1 MTSPAIHQAGDRS
14 LLIDVG
20 GRSARTLAD
29 CLRQGRWAS
38 RLEAVVPTSSSVLVS
53 ARFARDLLDLEA
65 DVTSL
70 LEEDL
75 LVSQH
80 DAVGRTVTIHVV
92 YDGPDLAFVAQ
103 QCGLT
108 VEGVVREHTGT
119 QHQVGFFGFAPGFA
133 YIDGLSPRLHL
144 PRRESPRTDIPA
156 GSVAIAANQS
166 VVYPGSTPGGW
177 HLIGRTTTKLWDL
190 QEEPPAKLA
199 AGDRII
205 FESVGGTP

>member
-1 MTSPAIHQAGDRS
+1 MAA
-14 LLIDVG
+14 
-20 GRSARTLAD
+20 
-29 CLRQGRWAS
+29 
-38 RLEAVVPTSSSVLVS
+38 
-53 ARFARDLLDLEA
+53 
-65 DVTSL
+65 L

-75 LVSQH
+75 LANQH

-177 HLIGRTTTKLWDL
+177 HLIGRTTTTLWDL
-190 QEEPPAKLA
+190 REEPPAKLS
-199 AGDRII
+199 AGDKII
-205 FESVGGTP
+205 FESVEGTP

>member
-1 MTSPAIHQAGDRS
+1 MTNPAIHQAGDRS

-20 GRSARTLAD
+20 GRSASTLAD
-29 CLRQGRWAS
+29 GLRQGRWAS

-65 DVTSL
+65 DVSSL

-75 LVSQH
+75 LANQH
-80 DAVGRTVTIHVV
+80 DAEGRTVTIHVV
-92 YDGPDLAFVAQ
+92 YDGPDLEFVAQ

-144 PRRESPRTDIPA
+144 PRRESPRTEIPA

>member
-1 MTSPAIHQAGDRS
+1 MTNPAIHQAGDRS

-20 GRSARTLAD
+20 DRSASTFAD
-29 CLRQGRWAS
+29 DLRHGQWAS

-65 DVTSL
+65 DVSAL

-75 LVSQH
+75 LANQQDVE
-80 DAVGRTVTIHVV
+80 GRTVTLHVV

-108 VEGVVREHTGT
+108 VEGVVQEHTGT

-144 PRRESPRTDIPA
+144 PRRESPRTEIPA

-190 QEEPPAKLA
+190 REEPPAKLS
-199 AGDRII
+199 AGDKII
-205 FESVGGTP
+205 FKSVEGTP

>member
-1 MTSPAIHQAGDRS
+1 MTRQAIHPAGDKS
-14 LLIDVG
+14 LLVDVG
-20 GRSARTLAD
+20 DGSAAALAAV
-29 CLRQGRWAS
+29 LRRGRWES

-53 ARFARDLLDLEA
+53 ARSARDLRDVEA
-65 DVTSL
+65 DLTAL

-75 LVSQH
+75 LAIQQ
-80 DAVGRTVTIHVV
+80 DLAGRIVTIQVV
-92 YDGPDLAFVAQ
+92 YDGPDLEFVAQ

-108 VEGVVREHTGT
+108 LEDVVREHTKT

-133 YIDGLSPRLHL
+133 YIDGLSPKLHL
-144 PRRESPRTDIPA
+144 PRRESPRTEIPA